1 MGRPLLVAFLVVS
14 VAFGSIVTATEGRA
28 APQCAEFDLSAV
40 SSSTTGVAVEPNACL
55 IVNLG
60 TRSSESTLSVNIDVL
75 DDSMDV
81 LLFDQNGIS
90 VYKNGQNYRSSFV
103 PEGSLNHL
111 SEVSGTIGKHHL
123 HFRTNRGIWYSIIP
137 HMMVTKDLAIRVE

>member
-1 MGRPLLVAFLVVS
+1 MGRPLLVALLVVS
-14 VAFGSIVTATEGRA
+14 VAFGSIVTATEGEA

-55 IVNLG
+55 IVNLS

-90 VYKNGQNYRSSFV
+90 VYKNGQNYRVILCSRRIFESFI
-103 PEGSLNHL
+103 G
-111 SEVSGTIGKHHL
+111 SEVRLENTIFIFGQIVV
-123 HFRTNRGIWYSIIP
+123 FEEVIIL
-137 HMMVTKDLAIRVE
+137 HMMVTKDLAI